1 MDVAAEALR
10 VAGIRA
16 GWAERTSGLGDAEKR
31 LYRAILQDWADLG
44 GPPDGWRIR
53 AEAEALGLELEAALG
68 ALAERDLIIR
78 DAGTGEITSAYPF
91 SGAPTAHWVEL
102 VGGMTLYAM
111 CALDALGIPFMLGR
125 DAMVLSDD
133 PYTGRPV
140 RVEVQGGLTR
150 WDPSEAVLFLG
161 SQPGG
166 GQRARRCCPYIH
178 LFGSIESAEGY
189 RYMLPD
195 VEGYVLTQAEAV
207 EAARRVFGDLLAGGN
222 RIEGGGGEW
231 SRRSY

>member
-1 MDVAAEALR
+1 MP
-10 VAGIRA
+10 
-16 GWAERTSGLGDAEKR
+16 GL
-31 LYRAILQDWADLG
+31 
-44 GPPDGWRIR
+44 
-53 AEAEALGLELEAALG
+53 EAEAALET
-68 ALAERDLIIR
+68 LAERDLIIR
-78 DAGTGEITSAYPF
+78 DTETGKITSTYPF
-91 SGAPTAHWVEL
+91 SGVPTPHWVEL
-102 VGGMTLYAM
+102 VGGKASYAM
-111 CALDALGIPFMLGR
+111 CALDALGIPFMLGG

-140 RVEVQGGLTR
+140 RIEVQGGLTR

-207 EAARRVFGDLLAGGN
+207 EAARRVFGDLLAGGD

-231 SRRSY
+231 SRRSC